1 MTRHLD
7 TSQSAG
13 IPPTLDIATRIRT
26 NPRVKAILW
35 SLVTGM
41 TVLVVI
47 ALFASHVL

>member
-1 MTRHLD
+1 MTRYLD
-7 TSQSAG
+7 TGQAAG
-13 IPPTLDIATRIRT
+13 VRPTPDIATRIRT

-41 TVLVVI
+41 TVLGMI